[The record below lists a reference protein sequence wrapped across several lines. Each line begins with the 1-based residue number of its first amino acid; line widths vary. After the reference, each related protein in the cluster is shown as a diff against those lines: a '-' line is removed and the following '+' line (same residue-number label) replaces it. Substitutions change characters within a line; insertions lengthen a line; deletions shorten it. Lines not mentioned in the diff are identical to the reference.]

1 MKINSPIKQTALIWC
16 IIALAGM
23 QISAWADSL
32 VNRYSFNETGGII
45 ATDSVSGANATLHG
59 GTEGT
64 ASFDG
69 SGHAVLF
76 QNISEDPSTDT
87 NGAWITLPPNI
98 LSNYT
103 AVTIEAWT
111 IPTLDET
118 GNPWTRIWDFGDGSG
133 TAQTVADVWCRFG
146 DNTGDGVELDSWT
159 ATGGDNY
166 NFSGS
171 PMNDGVENHVVWT
184 GDANTHIAKLY
195 LNGALI
201 STVYNFSNSPAILT
215 AAGGTTNDWLGRS
228 EFPDPLA
235 NASYDEFR
243 IYTNAISALQVA
255 ADDQNTPD
263 TYPASYGTVTSIILS
278 YNSTNIPQ
286 GSSQTP
292 QLLASATGLSGTVD
306 IHDDPGVT
314 WTSSS
319 TNVASVDVQGVV
331 TGVGSGSSTIT
342 GTYGSLTVTQAVNVF
357 SLPVTMLH
365 RYSFTES
372 SGSTVHDSIDTSG
385 NSDGTLNG
393 DAAFDGHGQVDLDG
407 TSGTFVNLPAHLL
420 DATNITAN
428 AVTLQV
434 WATPYA
440 VNGSFTRLFDFGNIA
455 GANGGNYIYCAPNTA
470 TGTTNAD
477 GSLSGGGSMRF
488 AVSDATPGDTSEDGV
503 TFNPNLLAHT
513 NIDVVIVFNPNPSR
527 KYLAMYTN
535 GVLAASITTTKSYS
549 AIVDNFSFLGRS
561 TYSADSYYN
570 GSFNEFRIY
579 NGELNKFQIA
589 ASDQAGVD
597 TTNFSVGTFTSFAL
611 NAGSQPII
619 AGDGGQVQAIMNFSL
634 VTNVVVNGDATLAF
648 TSSNTNVA
656 TINNTGNLLP
666 VGPGSTTITGIYGY
680 VSGATTTYYTN
691 TAVVTFSS
699 ASATLIHRY
708 SFTAD
713 ASDSVGGANGT
724 NVMGS
729 NSGIT
734 TGPTYS
740 GGQLQFNNPNFSGP
754 STSANYVSLPASVL
768 PSSGGAT
775 IEEWFTMSG
784 SGFFTE
790 SYAFCDDSDATPP
803 TGAGG
808 EYLAHTISAPQG
820 GPVPAGGGN
829 HVVQSLNGY
838 TVGPELDA
846 YGTTPGMGAG
856 GGGYLDDG
864 DTCFSATVISADGTL
879 NYYLYDITTAQGGLQ
894 QTISGYP
901 LTAFSFTHA
910 YLGRSAFATDN
921 ATSGSMNEFRIYS
934 GAKYSSQIAADFA
947 AGPDTL
953 ISTAPKV
960 SVAISAGNVVITWPT
975 NGTSGYTL
983 QSSAVLG
990 SGASW
995 SAVGGI
1001 TTVGSNYQATVPISG
1016 SSQFFELKQ

>member
-1 MKINSPIKQTALIWC
+1 MKTYNSIKHKALIWC
-16 IIALAGM
+16 ITALAGM
-23 QISAWADSL
+23 QVTAWADTL

-45 ATDSVSGANATLHG
+45 ATDSVSGANATLHS

-64 ASFDG
+64 ASFNG
-69 SGHAVLF
+69 SGQAVLF

-87 NGAWITLPPNI
+87 NAAWITLPPNI

-118 GNPWTRIWDFGDGSG
+118 ANPWTRIWDFGDGSG
-133 TAQTVADVWCRFG
+133 TGQTVADVWCRFG
-146 DNTGDGVELDSWT
+146 DNSGDSIELDSWT
-159 ATGGDNY
+159 GTAGDNW
-166 NFSGS
+166 NFSGAT
-171 PMNDGVENHVVWT
+171 MNDGAENHVVWT

-195 LNGALI
+195 LNGALV
-201 STVYNFSNSPAILT
+201 STFYNFSNSPAAFT

-228 EFPDPLA
+228 EFADPLA

-243 IYTNAISALQVA
+243 IYSNAISALQVA
-255 ADDQNTPD
+255 ADYQGTPD
-263 TYPASYGTVTSIILS
+263 TYPASYGTVTSIVLS
-278 YNSTNIPQ
+278 YGSTNIPQ

-306 IHDDPGVT
+306 IHDDPGVI

-319 TNVASVDVQGVV
+319 TNVASVDLHGVV
-331 TGVGSGSSTIT
+331 TGEGSGSATII
-342 GTYGSLTVTQAVNVF
+342 GTYGALSVTQAVSVF

-365 RYSFTES
+365 RYSFNET
-372 SGSTVHDSIDTSG
+372 SGSTAHDSIDTSG

-393 DAAFDGHGQVDLDG
+393 DAAFDGNGQVHLDG
-407 TSGTFVNLPAHLL
+407 TSGTWVDLPAHLL
-420 DATNITAN
+420 DASHVTAN
-428 AVTLQV
+428 AVTIQL
-434 WATPYA
+434 WATPSA
-440 VNGSFTRLFDFGNIA
+440 VNGAYTRLFDFGNIA
-455 GANGGNYIYCAPNTA
+455 GANGANYIYCAPNTA
-470 TGTTNAD
+470 IGTTNAD

-488 AVSDATPGDTSEDGV
+488 AVSDTSPGDTSEDGV

-535 GVLAASITTTKSYS
+535 GVLAASITTTKAYS
-549 AIVDNFSFLGRS
+549 AIVDDFNFIGRS
-561 TYSADSYYN
+561 TYSGDSWYN

-589 ASDQAGVD
+589 ASDQSGVD
-597 TTNFSVGTFTSFAL
+597 ATNFNVGTFTSFAL

-619 AGDGGQVQAIMNFSL
+619 AGDDRQIQAIMNFSL
-634 VTNVVVNGDATLAF
+634 VTNVVVNGDSTLAF
-648 TSSNTNVA
+648 TSSSTNVA
-656 TINNTGNLLP
+656 NIDNAGNITP
-666 VGPGSTTITGIYGY
+666 VNSGTTTITGIYGY
-680 VSGATTTYYTN
+680 VSGGTTTYYTN
-691 TAVVTFSS
+691 TVAVTFLSS
-699 ASATLIHRY
+699 SSTLIHRY
-708 SFTAD
+708 SFTTD

-734 TGPTYS
+734 SGPTYS

-754 STSANYVSLPASVL
+754 SSSANYVSLPPSVL
-768 PSSGGAT
+768 PTSGGAT
-775 IEEWFTMSG
+775 IEEWFTMTG

-790 SYAFCDDSDATPP
+790 SYAFGNDSDASPP

-820 GPVPAGGGN
+820 GPVPSGGGN
-829 HVVQSLNGY
+829 HVVQSHDGY
-838 TVGPELDA
+838 LVGPELDA
-846 YGTTPGMGAG
+846 FGTTPGIGAG
-856 GGGYLDDG
+856 GGGYLDNG

-879 NYYLYDITTAQGGLQ
+879 SYYLYDITAGLGGLQ

-901 LTAFSFTHA
+901 LSSFNFTHA

-921 ATSGSMNEFRIYS
+921 ATSGSMNEFRIYT
-934 GAKYSSQIAADFA
+934 GAKYSSEIAADFH

-953 ISTAPKV
+953 LSSAPLVYASV
-960 SVAISAGNVVITWPT
+960 SGGNVVITWTT
-975 NGTSGYTL
+975 NGTSAYTL

-995 SAVGGI
+995 STVGGASV
-1001 TTVGSNYQATVPISG
+1001 VGSNYQATVPISG
-1016 SSQFFELKQ
+1016 SSQFFRLSH